1 VEIGRGGHLHISTIS
16 KEEPMKYDFDQVLT
30 GLDGKEIRLMTSMKL
45 DENGQPETSPLT
57 LGMAGTE
64 ALMNAV
70 PDDEKELTKDAFMKR
85 FRLAQRI
92 SAGGKQDIDADEVS
106 TITKRLPVRWKS
118 APLFACVAI
127 AALDTPLPAGKAK

>member
-1 VEIGRGGHLHISTIS
+1 
-16 KEEPMKYDFDQVLT
+16 MKYDFDQVLT
-30 GLDGKEIRLMTSMKL
+30 GLDGKELRLMTSMKL

-57 LGMAGTE
+57 LGLACTE

-70 PDDEKELTKDAFMKR
+70 PDDEKELTKEAFMKR

-92 SAGGKQDIDADEVS
+92 SAGGKQELDADEVS
-106 TITKRLPVRWKS
+106 TITKRLPVRWKN
-118 APLFACVAI
+118 APVMACVAI